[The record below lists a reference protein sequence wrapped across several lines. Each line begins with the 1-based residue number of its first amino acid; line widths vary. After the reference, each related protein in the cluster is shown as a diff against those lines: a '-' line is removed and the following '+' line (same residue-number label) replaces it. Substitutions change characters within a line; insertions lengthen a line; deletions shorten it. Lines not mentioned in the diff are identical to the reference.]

1 MIKVAQMGE
10 KLLRAITSYP
20 VGIRKQMVRR
30 ASVSGGKATKGDR
43 ATTTLDQALGKR
55 VRRRRVELRLSQ
67 AALAE
72 RLGVACQQVQKYEG
86 GKNRIA
92 VSRLIDIATAL
103 DAPVSYFIS
112 GLASSRGGRDG
123 DFADPPV
130 TASTEGAEMFR
141 LFGRVTTAAERQRIL
156 AVVRAL
162 VEQR

>member
-1 MIKVAQMGE
+1 MA
-10 KLLRAITSYP
+10 
-20 VGIRKQMVRR
+20 RR
-30 ASVSGGKATKGDR
+30 ASVSGGKAAKGDR

-112 GLASSRGGRDG
+112 GLAPSRGGRDG
-123 DFADPPV
+123 DVADAPV
-130 TASTEGAEMFR
+130 MASTEGAEMFR
-141 LFGRVTTAAERQRIL
+141 LFGRVTTAAERQHIL